1 VLYFGTSC
9 SSIVSSVQFSTHKNP
24 EAPADDGSWPS
35 GSSKGGAMLTVLIII
50 AALEFIG
57 LVYLGE
63 AALRRL

>member
-1 VLYFGTSC
+1 LL
-9 SSIVSSVQFSTHKNP
+9 VSHFQRRLRSRTR
-24 EAPADDGSWPS
+24 EAPADDDSWPS
-35 GSSKGGAMLTVLIII
+35 GSSKGGAMLTVVIII

>member
-1 VLYFGTSC
+1 VGSRTR
-9 SSIVSSVQFSTHKNP
+9 
-24 EAPADDGSWPS
+24 EAPAGDGSWPS
-35 GSSKGGAMLTVLIII
+35 GSSKGGAMLTVLIIV